1 MEIKKG
7 TNGFYIGDSEDD
19 IIAEITYVPTGEDRI
34 IIDHTYVSN
43 ELRGQGIAR
52 KLLDEVANYART
64 ENKKIIPLCSY
75 AKTQMEKHEEYHDLS
90 DW

>member
-64 ENKKIIPLCSY
+64 ENKKVIPLCSY

-90 DW
+90 D

>member
-90 DW
+90 D

>member
-75 AKTQMEKHEEYHDLS
+75 AKTQMEKHDEYHDLLG
-90 DW
+90 